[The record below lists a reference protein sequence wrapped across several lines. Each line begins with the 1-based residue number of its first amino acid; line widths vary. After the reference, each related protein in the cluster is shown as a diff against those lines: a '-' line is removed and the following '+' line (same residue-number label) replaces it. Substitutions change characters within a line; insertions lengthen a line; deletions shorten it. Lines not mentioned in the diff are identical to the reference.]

1 MPKILITGNGFD
13 LSLGLPTS
21 YSDFINILNSLNEY
35 GKLDYETIYR
45 KSINYNQITENY
57 KSFDFNFDKIEIL
70 KGEIKSNLWFKFF
83 KNEFEIETWIDFE
96 NKIEYV
102 LKVLFSSVKYL
113 KDNLFSKGSINKDTV
128 NFNSKLFN
136 NNVEIIQVLNKFNI
150 ISLNEYY
157 EIKFN
162 ENYLIRKY
170 DFFIDVDINKITKEL
185 IEELDNFKKIFNYY
199 FEVFVFPFY
208 FNQKKRV
215 GKTLF
220 SNINKHYTFNYTP
233 TFDKFYAN
241 AQKTNFLHGK
251 IDSSSN
257 QIVLGINEIP
267 EGELDKRYFIPFTKY
282 FQKLNN
288 NTDFEFITEFEKK
301 KNVNYIFF
309 FFGHSLDSSDSD
321 YINEIFNFVND
332 LNSRIKKIV
341 IIHHNDK
348 SKSQLLLNLLNIR
361 GKDDIQKLMKNN
373 ILVFNHIDSIELKR
387 ELDRDITKSP
397 MITIS

>member
-1 MPKILITGNGFD
+1 M
-13 LSLGLPTS
+13 
-21 YSDFINILNSLNEY
+21 
-35 GKLDYETIYR
+35 
-45 KSINYNQITENY
+45 
-57 KSFDFNFDKIEIL
+57 
-70 KGEIKSNLWFKFF
+70 
-83 KNEFEIETWIDFE
+83 
-96 NKIEYV
+96 
-102 LKVLFSSVKYL
+102 
-113 KDNLFSKGSINKDTV
+113 
-128 NFNSKLFN
+128 
-136 NNVEIIQVLNKFNI
+136 
-150 ISLNEYY
+150 
-157 EIKFN
+157 
-162 ENYLIRKY
+162 
-170 DFFIDVDINKITKEL
+170 
-185 IEELDNFKKIFNYY
+185 
-199 FEVFVFPFY
+199 
-208 FNQKKRV
+208 
-215 GKTLF
+215 
-220 SNINKHYTFNYTP
+220 
-233 TFDKFYAN
+233 
-241 AQKTNFLHGK
+241 HGK

-267 EGELDKRYFIPFTKY
+267 DGELDKRYFLPFTKY

-361 GKDDIQKLMKNN
+361 GKDDIQKLMKKN

-387 ELDRDITKSP
+387 ELDRDSTKSP